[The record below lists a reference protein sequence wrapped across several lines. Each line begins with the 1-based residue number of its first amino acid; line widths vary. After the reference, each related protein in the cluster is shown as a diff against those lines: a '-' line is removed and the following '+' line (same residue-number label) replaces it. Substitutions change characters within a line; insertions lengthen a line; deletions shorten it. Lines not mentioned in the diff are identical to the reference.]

1 LAGSGASAG
10 DTASRDAGSSQD
22 AETDRR
28 FDVSVAHIARVYN
41 YWLGGK
47 DHFAADRAAGDATIE
62 VYPGIRLSAQAN
74 RAFLARSV
82 RYLAGTEGIR
92 QFLDIGTGLPT
103 ANNTHEVAQ
112 AIAPASRIVYA
123 DNDPLVL
130 SHARALLTSSP
141 QGATAY
147 LDADLRDTGK
157 ILEQAAATLD
167 FSQPVAIMLI
177 AILHYI
183 PDLAEARDI
192 VARLLDAVP
201 PGSFVA
207 ISHAGSDLFPKE
219 IAAFEKNLNEH
230 LPSDRHVARPREEVE
245 LFFEPMT
252 LLAPGVVRV
261 SEWRPDNAAPP
272 AHTTLWGG
280 VGRK

>member
-1 LAGSGASAG
+1 LAVPDEPAGGAPPQ
-10 DTASRDAGSSQD
+10 DTEIDS
-22 AETDRR
+22 R
-28 FDVSVAHIARVYN
+28 FDVNVAHIARVYN

-47 DHFAADRAAGDATIE
+47 DHFAADRSAGDATIG
-62 VYPGIRLSAQAN
+62 VYPGIRLSARAN
-74 RAFLARSV
+74 RAFLARAV

-112 AIAPASRIVYA
+112 ATAASSRIVYV

-130 SHARALLTSSP
+130 AHARALLTSTP
-141 QGATAY
+141 EGTTAY

-157 ILEQAAATLD
+157 ILEQASGILD
-167 FSQPVAIMLI
+167 FTQPVAIMLI
-177 AILHYI
+177 AVLHYI

-192 VARLLDAVP
+192 VARLLAAVP

-207 ISHAGSDLFPKE
+207 ISHAGSDLFPRE
-219 IAAFEKNLNEH
+219 MAAFEKNLNEY
-230 LPSDRHVARPREEVE
+230 LPNDRHVARPREDVT
-245 LFFEPMT
+245 LFFESTT

-261 SEWRPDNAAPP
+261 SEWRPDAAEQPLP
-272 AHTTLWGG
+272 TTLWGG

>member
-1 LAGSGASAG
+1 MSSSEVPTPDDDAPAGAPA
-10 DTASRDAGSSQD
+10 
-22 AETDRR
+22 
-28 FDVSVAHIARVYN
+28 FDVTVANQARMYD
-41 YWLGGK
+41 YLLGGK
-47 DHFAADRAAGDATIE
+47 DHYAVDREAAE
-62 VYPGIRLSAQAN
+62 QAQKVWPEMAFTARAN
-74 RAFLARSV
+74 RAFLGRAV
-82 RYLAGTEGIR
+82 RYLTVEAGIR
-92 QFLDIGTGLPT
+92 QFLDIGTGIPT
-103 ANNTHEVAQ
+103 AGNLHQVAQ
-112 AIAPASRIVYA
+112 SVAPETRVVYV
-123 DNDPLVL
+123 DYDPVVL
-130 SHARALLTSSP
+130 AHARALLISSP
-141 QGATAY
+141 EGATEY

>member
-1 LAGSGASAG
+1 LAARDESAG
-10 DTASRDAGSSQD
+10 GNASPDP
-22 AETDRR
+22 ETGRR

-74 RAFLARSV
+74 RAFLARAV
-82 RYLAGTEGIR
+82 RYLAETEGIR

-112 AIAPASRIVYA
+112 AVAPDSRIVYA

-130 SHARALLTSSP
+130 AHARALLTSSP
-141 QGATAY
+141 EGATAY
-147 LDADLRDTGK
+147 LDADLRETGK
-157 ILEQAAATLD
+157 IIEQAAETLD

-183 PDLAEARDI
+183 PDFAEARDI
-192 VARLLDAVP
+192 VARLLAAVP

-207 ISHAGSDLFPKE
+207 ISHAGSDLFAAE

-245 LFFEPMT
+245 LFFEHTT
-252 LLAPGVVRV
+252 LLAPDVVRV
-261 SEWRPDNAAPP
+261 SEWRPDTDEPP